1 MCNTVDIWQV
11 GDKRRVWLPT
21 DSEQYLT
28 QHASRASDLCDNFA
42 QTKEHKNYRN
52 LATTCKNYQTM
63 MALTI
68 SLNINC
74 AFLPISLQIY
84 NLLRQELLTFCCA
97 TRYRFTGVLLLF
109 SHSPAP
115 QCHNSNQDHVY
126 IQCYCNLRNSAPC
139 LLIPTDV
146 ICLSSGTPTW

>member
-42 QTKEHKNYRN
+42 QTKEHKNYRK

-68 SLNINC
+68 SLNINIVYC
-74 AFLPISLQIY
+74 QSLFKYIICFDRSC
-84 NLLRQELLTFCCA
+84 LRFVVPPDTGSLVSFCFFHTAQRHSVTTVTRIMYTYSVTA
-97 TRYRFTGVLLLF
+97 TYATLHL
-109 SHSPAP
+109 
-115 QCHNSNQDHVY
+115 VY
-126 IQCYCNLRNSAPC
+126 
-139 LLIPTDV
+139 
-146 ICLSSGTPTW
+146 